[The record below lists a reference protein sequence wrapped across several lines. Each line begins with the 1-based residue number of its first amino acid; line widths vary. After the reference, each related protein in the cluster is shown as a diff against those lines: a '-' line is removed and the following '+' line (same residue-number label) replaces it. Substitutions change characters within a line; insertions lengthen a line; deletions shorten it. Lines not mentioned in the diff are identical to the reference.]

1 MNTMSS
7 SLANAEIAGH
17 AHDEHRDDA
26 ASKLG
31 MWLFLFTELILFG
44 GLFLVYSIYRL
55 MNPEAFAAGSFHLDV
70 SIGAINTVVLISS
83 SATVALSIT
92 AIQLKKKKLTIY
104 LLLFTILAAVV
115 FMINKYFEW
124 GHKIDLGL
132 FPGGDAFNAL
142 VGGERL
148 FFVLYYFMTG
158 LHGLHVIIGAALIG
172 WVAWEVKVGKQS
184 HDNFAFLENAGL
196 YWHLVDLIW
205 IFLFPLM
212 YLI

>member
-1 MNTMSS
+1 MSNSISNTETAV
-7 SLANAEIAGH
+7 LH
-17 AHDEHRDDA
+17 LVDEHRDDE

-70 SIGAINTVVLISS
+70 FIGTINTVVLITS
-83 SATVALSIT
+83 SATVAIAIT
-92 AIQLKKKKLTIY
+92 AIQQKRYKLTIN
-104 LLLFTILAAVV
+104 LLLVTILASVI
-115 FMINKYFEW
+115 FMVNKYFEW
-124 GHKIDLGL
+124 GHKFDLGL
-132 FPGGDAFNAL
+132 YPGGDTFNAL
-142 VGGERL
+142 DGGERL
-148 FFVLYYFMTG
+148 FYVLYYFMTG
-158 LHGLHVIIGAALIG
+158 LHGLHVVIGASLIA

-212 YLI
+212 YLIA

>member
-1 MNTMSS
+1 MSNS
-7 SLANAEIAGH
+7 QSITETTIVH
-17 AHDEHRDDA
+17 HSDEHRDDE

-55 MNPEAFAAGSFHLDV
+55 MNPEAFAAGSAHLDV
-70 SIGAINTVVLISS
+70 SIGAINTIVLISS
-83 SATVALSIT
+83 SATVALAIS
-92 AIQLKKKKLTIY
+92 AIQFKRKKLTIN
-104 LLLFTILAAVV
+104 LLMVTIFAALV
-115 FMINKYFEW
+115 FMVNKYFEW
-124 GHKIDLGL
+124 GHKFELGL
-132 FPGGDAFNAL
+132 FPGGAEFNAL
-142 VGGERL
+142 EGGERL

-172 WVAWEVKVGKQS
+172 WVAWEVKVGKQT

-212 YLI
+212 YLIS

>member
-1 MNTMSS
+1 MSS
-7 SLANAEIAGH
+7 SLTNTETAAVH
-17 AHDEHRDDA
+17 LVDEHRDDE

-55 MNPEAFAAGSFHLDV
+55 MNPEAFAAGSNHLDV
-70 SIGAINTVVLISS
+70 SIGAINTIVLISS

-92 AIQLKKKKLTIY
+92 AIQLKRSKLTIN
-104 LLLFTILAAVV
+104 LLLFTILAAFI
-115 FMINKYFEW
+115 FMVNKYFEW
-124 GHKIDLGL
+124 GHKFELGL

-142 VGGERL
+142 EGGERL

-172 WVAWEVKVGKQS
+172 WAAWEVKVGKQS

-212 YLI
+212 YLIA

>member
-1 MNTMSS
+1 MSS
-7 SLANAEIAGH
+7 SHSNTETAAVHLA
-17 AHDEHRDDA
+17 DEHRDDE

-55 MNPEAFAAGSFHLDV
+55 MNPETFAAGSSHLNV
-70 SIGAINTVVLISS
+70 SIGAINTIVLITS

-92 AIQLKKKKLTIY
+92 AIQLKRTKLTIN
-104 LLLFTILAAVV
+104 LLLFTIFAAFI
-115 FMINKYFEW
+115 FMVNKYFEW
-124 GHKIDLGL
+124 GHKFELGL

-142 VGGERL
+142 EGGEKL
-148 FFVLYYFMTG
+148 FYVLYYFMTG
-158 LHGLHVIIGAALIG
+158 LHGLHVIIGAALIA

-212 YLI
+212 YLIA

>member
-1 MNTMSS
+1 MNKNNTITE
-7 SLANAEIAGH
+7 AQAVH
-17 AHDEHRDDA
+17 PFDEHRDDE

-44 GLFLVYSIYRL
+44 GLFLVYSIYRM
-55 MNPEAFAAGSFHLDV
+55 MNPEAFAAGSLHLDV
-70 SIGAINTVVLISS
+70 SIGAINTIVLISS

-92 AIQLKKKKLTIY
+92 AIQLKRNRLTIN
-104 LLLFTILAAVV
+104 LLLFTILAAFI
-115 FMINKYFEW
+115 FMVNKYFEW
-124 GHKIDLGL
+124 GHKFELGL

-142 VGGERL
+142 AGGEKL
-148 FFVLYYFMTG
+148 FYVLYYFMTG

-172 WVAWEVKVGKQS
+172 WVAWEVKVGKQT

-212 YLI
+212 YLIS

>member
-7 SLANAEIAGH
+7 SIANAEIAGH
-17 AHDEHRDDA
+17 AHDEHRDDE

-124 GHKIDLGL
+124 GHKFELGL

>member
-1 MNTMSS
+1 MSS
-7 SLANAEIAGH
+7 NISNTETAVLHPI
-17 AHDEHRDDA
+17 DEHRDDE

-55 MNPEAFAAGSFHLDV
+55 MNAEAFAAGSSHLDV
-70 SIGAINTVVLISS
+70 FIGTINTVVLITS
-83 SATVALSIT
+83 SATVAIAIT
-92 AIQLKKKKLTIY
+92 AIQQKRYKLTIN
-104 LLLFTILAAVV
+104 LLLVTILASII
-115 FMINKYFEW
+115 FMVNKYFEW
-124 GHKIDLGL
+124 GHKFDLGL
-132 FPGGDAFNAL
+132 YPGGDTFNAL
-142 VGGERL
+142 DGGERL
-148 FFVLYYFMTG
+148 FYVLYYFMTG
-158 LHGLHVIIGAALIG
+158 LHGLHVVIGASLIA

-212 YLI
+212 YLIA

>member
-1 MNTMSS
+1 MSNS
-7 SLANAEIAGH
+7 QSISETTIAH
-17 AHDEHRDDA
+17 HNDEHRDDE

-55 MNPEAFAAGSFHLDV
+55 MNPEAFAAGSSHLDV
-70 SIGAINTVVLISS
+70 SIGAINTIVLISS
-83 SATVALSIT
+83 SATVALAIS
-92 AIQLKKKKLTIY
+92 AIQLKRKKLTVN
-104 LLLFTILAAVV
+104 LLMVTIFAALV
-115 FMINKYFEW
+115 FMVNKYFEW
-124 GHKIDLGL
+124 GHKFELGL
-132 FPGGDAFNAL
+132 YPGGAEFNAL
-142 VGGERL
+142 EGGERL

-172 WVAWEVKVGKQS
+172 WVAWEVKAGKQT

-212 YLI
+212 YLIS

>member
-1 MNTMSS
+1 MSS
-7 SLANAEIAGH
+7 SIANTETAVLH
-17 AHDEHRDDA
+17 LVDEHRDDE

-55 MNPEAFAAGSFHLDV
+55 MNAEAFAAGSSHLDV
-70 SIGAINTVVLISS
+70 FIGTINTIVLITS
-83 SATVALSIT
+83 SATVAIAIT
-92 AIQLKKKKLTIY
+92 AIQQKRYKLTIN
-104 LLLFTILAAVV
+104 LLLVTILASII
-115 FMINKYFEW
+115 FMVNKYFEW
-124 GHKIDLGL
+124 GHKFDLGL
-132 FPGGDAFNAL
+132 YPGGDTFNAL
-142 VGGERL
+142 DGGERL
-148 FFVLYYFMTG
+148 FYVLYYFMTG
-158 LHGLHVIIGAALIG
+158 LHGLHVVIGASLIA

-212 YLI
+212 YLIA

>member
-1 MNTMSS
+1 MSS
-7 SLANAEIAGH
+7 SILNTETAAVHII
-17 AHDEHRDDA
+17 DEHRDDE

-55 MNPEAFAAGSFHLDV
+55 MNAEAFAAASFQLDV
-70 SIGAINTVVLISS
+70 FIGTINTVVLISS
-83 SATVALSIT
+83 SATVAIAIT
-92 AIQLKKKKLTIY
+92 AIQQKRYKLTIN
-104 LLLFTILAAVV
+104 LLLVTILASII
-115 FMINKYFEW
+115 FMVNKYFEW
-124 GHKIDLGL
+124 GHKFELGL
-132 FPGGDAFNAL
+132 YPGGDAFNTL
-142 VGGERL
+142 DGGERL
-148 FFVLYYFMTG
+148 FYVLYYFMTG
-158 LHGLHVIIGAALIG
+158 LHGLHVVIGASLIA

-212 YLI
+212 YLIS

>member
-1 MNTMSS
+1 MSS
-7 SLANAEIAGH
+7 NISNTETAVFHPI
-17 AHDEHRDDA
+17 DEHRDDE

-55 MNPEAFAAGSFHLDV
+55 MNAEAFAAGSSHLDV
-70 SIGAINTVVLISS
+70 FIGTINTVVLITS
-83 SATVALSIT
+83 SATVAIAIT
-92 AIQLKKKKLTIY
+92 AIQQKRYKLTIN
-104 LLLFTILAAVV
+104 LLLVTILASII
-115 FMINKYFEW
+115 FMVNKYFEW
-124 GHKIDLGL
+124 GHKFDLGL
-132 FPGGDAFNAL
+132 YPGGDTFNAL
-142 VGGERL
+142 DGGERL
-148 FFVLYYFMTG
+148 FYVLYYFMTG
-158 LHGLHVIIGAALIG
+158 LHGLHVVIGASLIA

-212 YLI
+212 YLIA

>member
-1 MNTMSS
+1 MNKNNTISE
-7 SLANAEIAGH
+7 AQAVNPI
-17 AHDEHRDDA
+17 DEHRDDE

-44 GLFLVYSIYRL
+44 GLFLVYSIYRM
-55 MNPEAFAAGSFHLDV
+55 MNPDAFAAGSFQLDV

-92 AIQLKKKKLTIY
+92 AIQLKRKRLAIN
-104 LLLFTILAAVV
+104 LLLFTILAAFI
-115 FMINKYFEW
+115 FMVNKYFEW
-124 GHKIDLGL
+124 GHKFELGL
-132 FPGGDAFNAL
+132 FPGGDTFNAL
-142 VGGERL
+142 AGGEKL
-148 FFVLYYFMTG
+148 FYVLYYFMTG

-172 WVAWEVKVGKQS
+172 WVAWEVKVGKQT

-212 YLI
+212 YLIS

>member
-1 MNTMSS
+1 MSS
-7 SLANAEIAGH
+7 SHTLTETAVGH
-17 AHDEHRDDA
+17 SADEHRDDE

-55 MNPEAFAAGSFHLDV
+55 MNPETFAAGSFHLDV
-70 SIGAINTVVLISS
+70 GIGAVNTIVLISS
-83 SATVALSIT
+83 SATVALAIS
-92 AIQLKKKKLTIY
+92 AIQLNRKKLTIN
-104 LLLFTILAAVV
+104 LLMVTILAALI
-115 FMINKYFEW
+115 FMVNKYFEW
-124 GHKIDLGL
+124 GHKFELGL

-142 VGGERL
+142 EGGERL

-172 WVAWEVKVGKQS
+172 WVAWEVKVGKQT

-212 YLI
+212 YLIS

>member
-1 MNTMSS
+1 MSNS
-7 SLANAEIAGH
+7 HTLTETAVGH
-17 AHDEHRDDA
+17 SADEHRDDE

-70 SIGAINTVVLISS
+70 GIGAVNTIVLISS
-83 SATVALSIT
+83 SATVALAIS
-92 AIQLKKKKLTIY
+92 AIQLNRKKLTIN
-104 LLLFTILAAVV
+104 LLMVTILAALI
-115 FMINKYFEW
+115 FMVNKYFEW
-124 GHKIDLGL
+124 GHKFELGL

-142 VGGERL
+142 EGGERL

-172 WVAWEVKVGKQS
+172 WVAWEVKVGKQT

-212 YLI
+212 YLIS